1 MHHAENLIE
10 YLNKQGGQYIPEAI
24 PAPARSEWSSGLEV
38 LEHARTMEVDLN
50 NSLLALHS
58 TAEKDPAFQN
68 FPESEYLAKQV
79 DAINE
84 ISELIRKLIRAGT
97 GLGEYE
103 IDRELQASEL

>member
-1 MHHAENLIE
+1 MHHAEKLIE
-10 YLNKQGGQYIPEAI
+10 YLNKQGGQYIPESI
-24 PAPARSEWSSGLEV
+24 PAPARSEWSSGLDA

-50 NSLLALHS
+50 NSLSALHS

-79 DAINE
+79 DVINE
-84 ISELIRKLIRAGT
+84 ISELIRKLIRAGS

-103 IDRELQASEL
+103 IDKELQA